1 MQEENVKIEI
11 EVSSKTAKSLEQIRE
26 WRGVSEGKLINRFL
40 EYYQPDKP
48 DLAAL
53 LILEDMYTF
62 TMQLDDE
69 DRLQTFCIV
78 IDELYKVFSQHD
90 LNLCKV
96 LTRFGGVLNE
106 KYGLETIK
114 DYIANLMSMLMND
127 IINNENNK
135 NNEPTL

>member
-26 WRGVSEGKLINRFL
+26 WRGVSEGELINRFL

-96 LTRFGGVLNE
+96 LTRFGGLLNE

>member
-26 WRGVSEGKLINRFL
+26 WRGVPEGELINRFL

-62 TMQLDDE
+62 TMQLDD
-69 DRLQTFCIV
+69 DGRLQTFCIV
-78 IDELYKVFSQHD
+78 IDELYKVFYQQD
-90 LNLCKV
+90 LNLCRV
-96 LTRFGGVLNE
+96 LTRFGGLLNE

>member
-26 WRGVSEGKLINRFL
+26 WRGVSEGELINRFL

-96 LTRFGGVLNE
+96 LTRFGGLLNE

-114 DYIANLMSMLMND
+114 DYIASLMSMLMND